1 MLGEFTYCN
10 PTRLY
15 FGKES
20 LNGLKQ
26 ELSKYG
32 PTVQLCYGG
41 GSIKKNG
48 IYDQVVA
55 ILKDCGKTVI
65 EDAGV
70 MPNPTVQKLYEGCR
84 LAKENKVDLILAVG
98 GGSVCDYA
106 KAVSVSAYCESD
118 PWEKYYLHMEEVDNT
133 IIPVGCVLTLVGTGS
148 ELNGGAATT
157 TQEQKLKVGHVV
169 GITCSRSSLSSTRS
183 LPIPCPNIR
192 WWLGSTIFSTTSPN
206 SIFPARMTTPPTI
219 SPRG

>member
-70 MPNPTVQKLYEGCR
+70 MPNPKR
-84 LAKENKVDLILAVG
+84 I
-98 GGSVCDYA
+98 SVR
-106 KAVSVSAYCESD
+106 
-118 PWEKYYLHMEEVDNT
+118 
-133 IIPVGCVLTLVGTGS
+133 
-148 ELNGGAATT
+148 ELF
-157 TQEQKLKVGHVV
+157 K
-169 GITCSRSSLSSTRS
+169 
-183 LPIPCPNIR
+183 
-192 WWLGSTIFSTTSPN
+192 
-206 SIFPARMTTPPTI
+206 
-219 SPRG
+219 

>member
-1 MLGEFTYCN
+1 MLGVFTYCN

-26 ELSKYG
+26 ELSNTA
-32 PTVQLCYGG
+32 PPSSSATAG

-70 MPNPTVQKLYEGCR
+70 MPQPYR
-84 LAKENKVDLILAVG
+84 
-98 GGSVCDYA
+98 A
-106 KAVSVSAYCESD
+106 KA
-118 PWEKYYLHMEEVDNT
+118 L
-133 IIPVGCVLTLVGTGS
+133 
-148 ELNGGAATT
+148 
-157 TQEQKLKVGHVV
+157 
-169 GITCSRSSLSSTRS
+169 
-183 LPIPCPNIR
+183 
-192 WWLGSTIFSTTSPN
+192 
-206 SIFPARMTTPPTI
+206 
-219 SPRG
+219 